1 MYKRLKIRLYP
12 NKQQE
17 QVLQQ
22 HVDGYR
28 FAYNLCLEYKK
39 HLWDYHKIPISGYGM
54 RDELCVIMKE
64 LGFLSNCKVECIRDA
79 ATDVDKSFQ
88 KFFKQKK
95 GFPKFKSKKDKQSFT
110 ANRAIFIKNEKLFF
124 FKNTIKFKTSGGYR
138 NKLKN
143 SKIKQCTFIKDKTD
157 KWFASCLIEDN
168 EIKTLPKTENSVGV
182 DMGLKHFLI
191 ISNGEYV
198 PNNKFSIRNE
208 YKLRRL
214 QRKFAKTKKGGK
226 NREKLRI
233 RIAKLYQK
241 ITNQREHFY
250 HQVSNK
256 LIRENQSITIE
267 TLKVANMVK
276 NRKLSRAIS
285 DVAWSSF
292 TSMLEYK
299 CNWYG
304 RELIKVPS
312 NYASSKICS
321 CCGNKKEDLKLSDRI
336 YNCDSCGISLDRD
349 ENAAT
354 NLKQYKEKHPL
365 I

>member
-1 MYKRLKIRLYP
+1 MYKRLQIRLYP
-12 NKQQE
+12 TKQQE

-22 HVDGYR
+22 HADSYR
-28 FAYNLCLEYKK
+28 FAYNLCLQYKK
-39 HLWDYHKIPISGYGM
+39 HLWDYHKKSVSGYDM
-54 RDELCVIMKE
+54 QAELFVLAKE
-64 LGFLSNCKVECIRDA
+64 VDFLSVCKVECIRQA
-79 ATDVDKSFQ
+79 ALDVESTYQ

-95 GFPKFKSKKDKQSFT
+95 GYPKFKSKKDKQSFT
-110 ANRAIFIKNEKLFF
+110 ANQSITVKNTILSF
-124 FKNTIKFKTSGGYR
+124 FKQKIKFKTSEKYKT
-138 NKLKN
+138 KLQN
-143 SKIKQCTFIKDKTD
+143 SKIKQCTFIKDRTN
-157 KWFASCLIEDN
+157 KWFATCLIEDN
-168 EIKTLPKTENSVGV
+168 EVKVFSKTENSVGV
-182 DMGLKHFLI
+182 DLGIKYFLI
-191 ISNGEYV
+191 TSDGEYIS
-198 PNNKFSIRNE
+198 NNKFSIRNQ

-214 QRKFAKTKKGGK
+214 QRRFAKTKKGGK

-241 ITNQREHFY
+241 ITNQREYFY

-285 DVAWSSF
+285 DAAWSSF
-292 TSMLEYK
+292 TNMLEYK

-321 CCGNKKEDLKLSDRI
+321 CCGNKKEDLKLSDRT

-349 ENAAT
+349 LNAAT
-354 NLKQYKEKHPL
+354 NLKQYREKYPL

>member
-12 NKQQE
+12 TKQQE

-28 FAYNLCLEYKK
+28 FAYNLCLEYK
-39 HLWDYHKIPISGYGM
+39 HYLWKYHKKNISGYDM
-54 RDELCVIMKE
+54 QAELFILAKE
-64 LGFLSNCKVECIRDA
+64 VDFLSICKVECVRQA
-79 ATDVDKSFQ
+79 ALDIDKTYK
-88 KFFKQKK
+88 KFFKQGK

-110 ANRAIFIKNEKLFF
+110 ANQAISVFNKKLKF
-124 FKNTIKFKTSGGYR
+124 FKQKIKFKTSVEY
-138 NKLKN
+138 NKLLNN
-143 SKIKQCTFIKDKTD
+143 SKIKQCTFIKDKTN
-157 KWFASCLIEDN
+157 KWFASCLIEDD
-168 EIKTLPKTENSVGV
+168 EVKTLPKTENSIGI
-182 DMGLKHFLI
+182 DLGLKYFI
-191 ISNGEYV
+191 ITSDGEYIE
-198 PNNKFSIRNE
+198 NNKFSIRNQ

-214 QRKFAKTKKGGK
+214 QRRFSKTKKGGK

-233 RIAKLYQK
+233 KIAKLYQK
-241 ITNQREHFY
+241 ITNQREYFY

-292 TSMLEYK
+292 TNMLEYK

-336 YNCDSCGISLDRD
+336 YNCNSCGISLDRD
-349 ENAAT
+349 LNAAY
-354 NLKQYKEKHPL
+354 NLKNYRDKCTR

>member
-12 NKQQE
+12 TKEQE

-39 HLWDYHKIPISGYGM
+39 HLWDYHKKSISGYEM
-54 RDELCVIMKE
+54 QKE
-64 LGFLSNCKVECIRDA
+64 LISILKEVSFLSNLKVECIRQA
-79 ATDVDKSFQ
+79 GSDVDNTYQ

-95 GFPKFKSKKDKQSFT
+95 GYPKFKSKKNRQSFT
-110 ANRAIFIKNEKLFF
+110 ANQAICVKKSKLSF
-124 FKNTIKFKTSGGYR
+124 FKQKINFKTSEKYR
-138 NKLKN
+138 AKLQSN
-143 SKIKQCTFIKDKTD
+143 KIKQCTFIKDRTN
-157 KWFASCLIEDN
+157 KWFATCVIEDD
-168 EIKTLPKTENSVGV
+168 EIKALPQTRGSVGV
-182 DMGLKHFLI
+182 DLGLKHFLI
-191 ISNGEYV
+191 TSDEEYI
-198 PNNKFSIRNE
+198 PNNKFSIRNQ

-214 QRKFAKTKKGGK
+214 QRRFAKTKKGGK
-226 NREKLRI
+226 NREKLRLK
-233 RIAKLYQK
+233 IAKLYQK
-241 ITNQREHFY
+241 IINQREHFY

-267 TLKVANMVK
+267 TLKVANMMK
-276 NRKLSRAIS
+276 NSKLSRVIS

-292 TSMLEYK
+292 TNMLEYK

-304 RELIKVPS
+304 RELTKVPS

-321 CCGNKKEDLKLSDRI
+321 CCGNKKEDLKLSDRT

-349 ENAAT
+349 LNASY
-354 NLKQYKEKHPL
+354 NLKQYREKFPL

>member
-12 NKQQE
+12 TKQQE

-28 FAYNLCLEYKK
+28 FAYNLCLEYKQ
-39 HLWDYHKIPISGYGM
+39 HLWKYHKLNISANDI
-54 RDELCVIMKE
+54 RSELCSLMQEVD
-64 LGFLSNCKVECIRDA
+64 FLSICKVECIREA
-79 ATDVDKSFQ
+79 AIDVEKTYQ

-95 GFPKFKSKKDKQSFT
+95 GYPKFKSKRDKQSFT
-110 ANRAIFIKNEKLFF
+110 ANQCITV
-124 FKNTIKFKTSGGYR
+124 KNTILSFFKQKIKFRTSEKYKT
-138 NKLKN
+138 KLQN
-143 SKIKQCTFIKDKTD
+143 NKIKQCTFIKDKTN
-157 KWFASCLIEDN
+157 KWFATCLIEDS
-168 EIKTLPKTENSVGV
+168 EVTVFPKTENSVGV
-182 DMGLKHFLI
+182 DLGIKHFFI
-191 ISNGEYV
+191 TSDEEYI
-198 PNNKFSIRNE
+198 PNNKFSIRNQ

-214 QRKFAKTKKGGK
+214 QRKFSKTKKGGK

-292 TSMLEYK
+292 TNMLEYK

-321 CCGNKKEDLKLSDRI
+321 CCGNKKEDLKLSDRT
-336 YNCDSCGISLDRD
+336 YNCNSCGISLDRD
-349 ENAAT
+349 LNASY
-354 NLKQYKEKHPL
+354 NLKQYREKFPL